1 MAARAGHDVKLWSR
15 NTDVVISIQRART
28 NSIYLTGIEVP
39 ENVFVSSDLSPVLRD
54 ADLVVMAAPSHVV
67 RSLLERIGGEIGERT
82 VLVNSAK
89 GIEVE
94 TGNRISEIVKEIL
107 PAGSPFVC
115 LSGPSFA
122 KEVVLDHP
130 TAIVAA
136 SSDPEAARFVQAALS
151 YKNFRVYT
159 NGDVIG
165 TELGGSVKNVMAIG
179 AGMVSGLGLG
189 ANSLAALITRGLAEM
204 TRLAISQGGQLETMM
219 GLAGLGDLVLT
230 CTGSLSRNRFVGE
243 QLARGRTIAEI
254 TSEMTEIAEGLNTT
268 RAVKTLADLSGVEM
282 PIVNEVNDVLYRG
295 KSVRD
300 AVNALM
306 SRPLRDEI

>member
-28 NSIYLTGIEVP
+28 NSIYLTGIVVP

-67 RSLLERIGGEIGERT
+67 RSLLERIGGEIAERT

-94 TGNRISEIVKEIL
+94 TGNRISEIAKEIL
-107 PAGSPFVC
+107 LAGSFVC

-295 KSVRD
+295 KRVRD